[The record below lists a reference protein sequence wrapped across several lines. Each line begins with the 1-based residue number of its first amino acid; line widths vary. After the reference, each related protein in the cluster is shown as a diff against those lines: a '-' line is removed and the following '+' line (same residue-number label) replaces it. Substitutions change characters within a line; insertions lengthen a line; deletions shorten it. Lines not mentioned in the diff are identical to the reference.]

1 MRPNLQG
8 PQLALGLCG
17 YRVFVMVMNL
27 SEVSV
32 VGSAVAHLAS
42 GSTEPAF
49 LSLWG
54 FLLIALGLLLR
65 ARSLHASP
73 SRVQRVKVKAE
84 SSALDP
90 IRPLASSMP
99 R

>member
-1 MRPNLQG
+1 
-8 PQLALGLCG
+8 
-17 YRVFVMVMNL
+17 MVMNL

-42 GSTEPAF
+42 GSTEPAS

-54 FLLIALGLLLR
+54 ILLIALGLLLR
-65 ARSLHASP
+65 AWNFRTSAP
-73 SRVQRVKVKAE
+73 SVKRVKVKAKAA
-84 SSALDP
+84 ALDP